1 MNDEPNLDCE
11 LSPLHD
17 GKWRVKLYHLNLQG
31 QWTDIGTGFVF
42 ISKKVTY
49 FYNFFLFKDRIYP
62 HNDQ

>member
-31 QWTDIGTGFVF
+31 QWTDIGTGLVF

-49 FYNFFLFKDRIYP
+49 FYNFF
-62 HNDQ
+62 